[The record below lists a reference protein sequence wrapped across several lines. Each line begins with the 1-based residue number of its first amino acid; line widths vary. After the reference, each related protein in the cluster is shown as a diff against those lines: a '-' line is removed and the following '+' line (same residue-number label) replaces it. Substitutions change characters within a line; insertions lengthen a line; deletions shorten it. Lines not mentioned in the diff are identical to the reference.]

1 MFGNRLS
8 ELRKQNNLTQKDLAE
23 KFDLT
28 PKAISFYEL
37 GQREPD
43 IDTVIKLAEFFHVT
57 TDYLLGKSSHP
68 QLTRRNELDIEKELE
83 DMKKQLE
90 EGTLRMDLG
99 GEPVDEEIMKFI
111 IDNMENTLIL
121 AKIKAKEKF
130 TPKKYRK

>member
-8 ELRKQNNLTQKDLAE
+8 ELRKQNNLTQKELAE

-68 QLTRRNELDIEKELE
+68 QLSRRNELDIEKELE

>member
-8 ELRKQNNLTQKDLAE
+8 ELRKQNNLTQKELAE